1 MKFTSKQLQAAKH
14 LDGPLLVLAIPGSGK
29 TTMLLERIKFLSEHI
44 DSSKILNLT
53 FSRIQANDMKKRF
66 DSKDSNF
73 MTIHAFCYLIIRNYL
88 KKYNRQVNLIEDE
101 KIYNKFNLVGEIYK
115 NINKKKMSKED
126 LNLFFQKVSFM
137 KNSLLDISYLKKV
150 EISNAEKIYL
160 EYEKIKK
167 QKHLLDFDDMQVYA
181 LELLNDESLLR
192 SIKNK
197 YKYFQLDE
205 GQDTSLLQFKIL
217 EKIVY
222 PENNLLVV
230 ADDDQSI
237 YSFRASDPT
246 YLLNFTKIYKDAKIM
261 TLDTNYRSGKEII
274 KLAST
279 FIKQNKNRYKKDFK
293 VNRKNPSQ
301 IKIKSFKN
309 FSKEYAYI
317 LENIDKNENT
327 GILFRNNISAI
338 SLISYLLENNIDF
351 SINSKIMDFFESKI
365 FLDMI
370 NIINFSNDF
379 NDVEIFSE
387 IYYKISSYL
396 SKDDIEK
403 LIYKPVNENIFDFF
417 ENSDIEDFKKDALFN
432 IEKKLNH
439 LRKLDIDKKIS
450 FIYQSLSYKDYID
463 MLSRKYKEETVN
475 KDIYI
480 ESLKYFTKSCENL
493 DQVYEKIKII
503 EKKSKSLSEN
513 NLKLSTIHSSKGL
526 EYDTVFVIDLI
537 KNEFPIILDKEN
549 YFERLEEERR
559 IFYVGLTRARDS
571 LYILTL
577 KNRNNKKVY
586 PSKFYTTSLD
596 ILKNK
601 PWALAQ
607 GFYIEIL
614 SNIPFK

>member
-115 NINKKKMSKED
+115 SINNKKMSKED

-137 KNSLLDISYLKKV
+137 KNSLLDISYLEKV
-150 EISNAEKIYL
+150 EIPNIKEIYL

-237 YSFRASDPT
+237 YSFRAADPK
-246 YLLNFTKIYKDAKIM
+246 YLLNFKEIYKDAKIIS
-261 TLDTNYRSGKEII
+261 LDTNHRSGKKII
-274 KLAST
+274 SLASY
-279 FIKQNKNRYKKDFK
+279 FIAQNKNRYKKTYKLGRDFDD
-293 VNRKNPSQ
+293 Q
-301 IKIKSFKN
+301 IKLKEFKN
-309 FSKEYAYI
+309 FTKQYDYI
-317 LENIDKNENT
+317 TENLDNKKT

-338 SLISYLLENNIDF
+338 SLSSYLLDKNIDF
-351 SINSKIMDFFESKI
+351 SINSNILDFFESKI
-365 FLDMI
+365 FTDMV
-370 NIINFSNDF
+370 NIINFSEDF
-379 NDVEIFSE
+379 DNVEIFSD
-387 IYYKISSYL
+387 IYYKISTYL
-396 SKDDIEK
+396 SKDDIESLSHK
-403 LIYKPVNENIFDFF
+403 AINENVF
-417 ENSDIEDFKKDALFN
+417 EFYENRDIEDYKKDALFN
-432 IEKKLNH
+432 IEKKLKH
-439 LRKLDIDKKIS
+439 LRKLKLEKKIS
-450 FIYQSLSYKDYID
+450 FIYKSLSYNSYIN
-463 MLSRKYKEETVN
+463 MKSRKYMEETVN

-480 ESLKYFTKSCENL
+480 ESLRYFTKSCKSL
-493 DQVYEKIKII
+493 DEVYEKIKIL
-503 EKKSKSLSEN
+503 EKKSKSLVKT
-513 NLKLSTIHSSKGL
+513 NLSLSTIHSSKGL
-526 EYDTVFVIDLI
+526 EYDKVFIIDLI
-537 KNEFPIILDKEN
+537 KNEFPLIMDEEN

-601 PWALAQ
+601 P
-607 GFYIEIL
+607 
-614 SNIPFK
+614 

>member
-115 NINKKKMSKED
+115 SINNKKMSKED
-126 LNLFFQKVSFM
+126 LNLFFQKISFM
-137 KNSLLDISYLKKV
+137 KNSLLDISYLENV
-150 EISNAEKIYL
+150 EISNADRIYL

-237 YSFRASDPT
+237 YSFRAADPK
-246 YLLNFTKIYKDAKIM
+246 YLLNFKEIYKDAKIIS
-261 TLDTNYRSGKEII
+261 LDTNHRSGKKII
-274 KLAST
+274 SLASY
-279 FIKQNKNRYKKDFK
+279 FIAQNKNRYKKTYKLSRDFDD
-293 VNRKNPSQ
+293 Q
-301 IKIKSFKN
+301 IKLKEFKN
-309 FSKEYAYI
+309 FTKQYDYI
-317 LENIDKNENT
+317 TENLDNKKT

-338 SLISYLLENNIDF
+338 SLSSYLLDKNIDF
-351 SINSKIMDFFESKI
+351 SINSNILDFFESKI
-365 FLDMI
+365 FTDMV
-370 NIINFSNDF
+370 NIINFSEDF
-379 NDVEIFSE
+379 DNVEIFSD
-387 IYYKISSYL
+387 IYYKISTYL
-396 SKDDIEK
+396 SKDDIESLSHK
-403 LIYKPVNENIFDFF
+403 AINENVF
-417 ENSDIEDFKKDALFN
+417 EFYENIDIEDYKKDALFN
-432 IEKKLNH
+432 IEKKLKH
-439 LRKLDIDKKIS
+439 LRKLKLEKKIS
-450 FIYQSLSYKDYID
+450 FIYKSLSYNSYIN
-463 MLSRKYKEETVN
+463 MKSRKYMEETVN

-480 ESLKYFTKSCENL
+480 ESLRYFTKSCKSL
-493 DQVYEKIKII
+493 DEVYEKIKIL
-503 EKKSKSLSEN
+503 EKKSKSLIKT
-513 NLKLSTIHSSKGL
+513 NLSLTTIHSSKGL
-526 EYDTVFVIDLI
+526 EYDKVFIIDLI
-537 KNEFPIILDKEN
+537 KNEFPLIMDEEN

-601 PWALAQ
+601 P
-607 GFYIEIL
+607 
-614 SNIPFK
+614 

>member
-115 NINKKKMSKED
+115 SINNKKMSKED

-137 KNSLLDISYLKKV
+137 KNSLLDISYLEKV

-217 EKIVY
+217 EKIVM

-237 YSFRASDPT
+237 YSFRASNPT

-279 FIKQNKNRYKKDFK
+279 FIQQNKNRYKKDFK

-317 LENIDKNENT
+317 LENIDINENT

-365 FLDMI
+365 FLDMVS
-370 NIINFSNDF
+370 IINFSSDF

-403 LIYKPVNENIFDFF
+403 LMYKPVNENIFDFF

-463 MLSRKYKEETVN
+463 MLSRKYKEETAN

-480 ESLKYFTKSCENL
+480 ESLKYFTKSFKNL

-537 KNEFPIILDKEN
+537 KNEFPIILDEEN

-559 IFYVGLTRARDS
+559 IFYVAITRAKNS
-571 LYILTL
+571 LHLLSL
-577 KNRNNKKVY
+577 KNRNKKKVE
-586 PSKFYTTSLD
+586 PSIFYKNSQEIIKNSLGTK
-596 ILKNK
+596 L
-601 PWALAQ
+601 
-607 GFYIEIL
+607 
-614 SNIPFK
+614 

>member
-29 TTMLLERIKFLSEHI
+29 TTMLLERIKFLSKHI

-101 KIYNKFNLVGEIYK
+101 KIYNKYNLVGEIYK

-137 KNSLLDISYLKKV
+137 KNSLLDISYLENV
-150 EISNAEKIYL
+150 EISNADRIYL

-181 LELLNDESLLR
+181 LKLLEDKKLLK

-217 EKIVY
+217 EKIVM

-237 YSFRASDPT
+237 YSFRASNPN

-274 KLAST
+274 KLAKN
-279 FIKQNKNRYKKDFK
+279 FIGQNKNRYKKDFK

-379 NDVEIFSE
+379 NNVEIFSE

-403 LIYKPVNENIFDFF
+403 LIYKPINENIFDFF
-417 ENSDIEDFKKDALFN
+417 ENSDIENFKKDALFN
-432 IEKKLNH
+432 IEKKLKH

-450 FIYQSLSYKDYID
+450 FIHQSLSYKNYID

>member
-101 KIYNKFNLVGEIYK
+101 KIYNKYNLVGEIYK

-126 LNLFFQKVSFM
+126 LNLFFQKISFM
-137 KNSLLDISYLKKV
+137 KNSLLDISYLENV
-150 EISNAEKIYL
+150 EISNADRIYL

-230 ADDDQSI
+230 ADYDQSI
-237 YSFRASDPT
+237 YSFRAADPK
-246 YLLNFTKIYKDAKIM
+246 YLLNFKEIYKDAKIIS
-261 TLDTNYRSGKEII
+261 LDTNHRSGKKII
-274 KLAST
+274 SLASY
-279 FIKQNKNRYKKDFK
+279 FIAQNKNRYKKTYKLSRDFDD
-293 VNRKNPSQ
+293 Q
-301 IKIKSFKN
+301 IKLKEFKN
-309 FSKEYAYI
+309 FTKQYDYI
-317 LENIDKNENT
+317 TENLDNKKT

-338 SLISYLLENNIDF
+338 SLSSYLLDKNIDF
-351 SINSKIMDFFESKI
+351 SINSNILDFFESKI
-365 FLDMI
+365 FTDMV
-370 NIINFSNDF
+370 NIINFPEDF
-379 NDVEIFSE
+379 DNVEIFSD
-387 IYYKISSYL
+387 IYYKISTYL
-396 SKDDIEK
+396 SKDDIESLSHK
-403 LIYKPVNENIFDFF
+403 AINENVF
-417 ENSDIEDFKKDALFN
+417 EFYENIDIEDYKKDALFN
-432 IEKKLNH
+432 IEKKLKH
-439 LRKLDIDKKIS
+439 LRKLKLEKKIS
-450 FIYQSLSYKDYID
+450 FIYKSLSYNSYIN
-463 MLSRKYKEETVN
+463 MKSRKYMEETVN

-480 ESLKYFTKSCENL
+480 ESLRYFTKSCKSL
-493 DQVYEKIKII
+493 DEVYEKIKIL
-503 EKKSKSLSEN
+503 EKKSKSLIKT
-513 NLKLSTIHSSKGL
+513 NLSLTTIHSSKGL
-526 EYDTVFVIDLI
+526 EYDKVFIIDLI
-537 KNEFPIILDKEN
+537 KNEFPLIMDEEN

-601 PWALAQ
+601 P
-607 GFYIEIL
+607 
-614 SNIPFK
+614 

>member
-150 EISNAEKIYL
+150 EISNAERIYL
-160 EYEKIKK
+160 EYERIKK

-181 LELLNDESLLR
+181 LKLLEDEKLLK

-217 EKIVY
+217 EKIVM

-237 YSFRASDPT
+237 YSFRASNPT

-317 LENIDKNENT
+317 LENINKNENT

-370 NIINFSNDF
+370 NIINFSNNF
-379 NDVEIFSE
+379 NNVEIFSE

-403 LIYKPVNENIFDFF
+403 LIYKPINENIFDFF

-450 FIYQSLSYKDYID
+450 FIYQSLSYKNYID

-493 DQVYEKIKII
+493 DKVYEKIKII

-537 KNEFPIILDKEN
+537 KNEFPIILDEEN

-559 IFYVGLTRARDS
+559 IFYVAITRAKNS
-571 LYILTL
+571 LHLLSL
-577 KNRNNKKVY
+577 KNRNKKKVE
-586 PSKFYTTSLD
+586 PSIFYKNSQEIIKNSLGS
-596 ILKNK
+596 K
-601 PWALAQ
+601 
-607 GFYIEIL
+607 
-614 SNIPFK
+614 

>member
-14 LDGPLLVLAIPGSGK
+14 LNGPLLVLAIPGSGK

-150 EISNAEKIYL
+150 EISNADRIYL

-237 YSFRASDPT
+237 YSFRAADPK
-246 YLLNFTKIYKDAKIM
+246 YLLNFKEIYKDAKIIS
-261 TLDTNYRSGKEII
+261 LDTNHRSGKKII
-274 KLAST
+274 SLASY
-279 FIKQNKNRYKKDFK
+279 FIAQNKNRYKKTYKLSRDFDD
-293 VNRKNPSQ
+293 Q
-301 IKIKSFKN
+301 IKLKEFKN
-309 FSKEYAYI
+309 FTKQYDYI
-317 LENIDKNENT
+317 TENLDNKKT

-338 SLISYLLENNIDF
+338 SLSSYLLDKNIDF
-351 SINSKIMDFFESKI
+351 SINSNILDFFESKI
-365 FLDMI
+365 FTDMV
-370 NIINFSNDF
+370 NIINFSEDF
-379 NDVEIFSE
+379 NNREIFND
-387 IYYKISSYL
+387 IYYKISTYL
-396 SKDDIEK
+396 SKEDIDTLNHK
-403 LIYKPVNENIFDFF
+403 AINENIFDFY
-417 ENSDIEDFKKDALFN
+417 ENSDIDDYKKDALFN
-432 IEKKLNH
+432 IEKKLKH
-439 LRKLDIDKKIS
+439 IRKLDIEKKIS
-450 FIYQSLSYKDYID
+450 FIYKSLSYNSYIN
-463 MLSRKYKEETVN
+463 MKSRKYMEETVN

-480 ESLKYFTKSCENL
+480 ESLRYFTKSCKSL
-493 DQVYEKIKII
+493 DEVYEKIKIL
-503 EKKSKSLSEN
+503 EKKSKSLIKT
-513 NLKLSTIHSSKGL
+513 NLSLTTIHSSKGL
-526 EYDTVFVIDLI
+526 EYDKVFIIDLI
-537 KNEFPIILDKEN
+537 KNEFPLIMDEEN

-586 PSKFYTTSLD
+586 PSEFYTTSLD

>member
-101 KIYNKFNLVGEIYK
+101 KIYNKYNLVGEIYK

-126 LNLFFQKVSFM
+126 LNLFFQKISFM
-137 KNSLLDISYLKKV
+137 KNSLLDISYLENV
-150 EISNAEKIYL
+150 EISNADRIYL

-237 YSFRASDPT
+237 YSFRAADPK
-246 YLLNFTKIYKDAKIM
+246 YLLNFKEIYKDAKIIS
-261 TLDTNYRSGKEII
+261 LDTNHRSGKKII
-274 KLAST
+274 SLASY
-279 FIKQNKNRYKKDFK
+279 FIAQNKNRYKKTYKLSRDFDD
-293 VNRKNPSQ
+293 Q
-301 IKIKSFKN
+301 IKLKEFKN
-309 FSKEYAYI
+309 FTKQYDYI
-317 LENIDKNENT
+317 TENLDNKKT

-338 SLISYLLENNIDF
+338 SLSSYLLDKNIDF
-351 SINSKIMDFFESKI
+351 SINSNILDFFESKI
-365 FLDMI
+365 FTDMV
-370 NIINFSNDF
+370 NIINFSEDF
-379 NDVEIFSE
+379 DNVEIFSD
-387 IYYKISSYL
+387 IYYKISTYL
-396 SKDDIEK
+396 SKDDIESLSHK
-403 LIYKPVNENIFDFF
+403 AINENVF
-417 ENSDIEDFKKDALFN
+417 EFYENIDIEDYKKDALFN
-432 IEKKLNH
+432 IEKKLKH
-439 LRKLDIDKKIS
+439 LRKLKLEKKIS
-450 FIYQSLSYKDYID
+450 FIYKSLSYNSYIN
-463 MLSRKYKEETVN
+463 MKSRKYMEETVN

-480 ESLKYFTKSCENL
+480 ESLRYFTKSCKSL
-493 DQVYEKIKII
+493 DEVYEKIKIL
-503 EKKSKSLSEN
+503 EKKSKSLIKT
-513 NLKLSTIHSSKGL
+513 NLSLTTIHSSKGL
-526 EYDTVFVIDLI
+526 EYDKVFIIDLI
-537 KNEFPIILDKEN
+537 KNEFPLIMDEEN

-601 PWALAQ
+601 P
-607 GFYIEIL
+607 
-614 SNIPFK
+614 

>member
-53 FSRIQANDMKKRF
+53 FSRIQADDMKKRF

-88 KKYNRQVNLIEDE
+88 KKYNKQVNLIEDE

-115 NINKKKMSKED
+115 NINKKKISKED

-137 KNSLLDISYLKKV
+137 KNSLLDISYLENV
-150 EISNAEKIYL
+150 EISNADRIYL

-237 YSFRASDPT
+237 YSFRAADPK
-246 YLLNFTKIYKDAKIM
+246 YLLNFKEIYKDAKIIS
-261 TLDTNYRSGKEII
+261 LDTNHRSGKKII
-274 KLAST
+274 SLASY
-279 FIKQNKNRYKKDFK
+279 FIAQNKNRYKKTYKLGRDFDD
-293 VNRKNPSQ
+293 Q
-301 IKIKSFKN
+301 IKLKEFKN
-309 FSKEYAYI
+309 FTKQYDYI
-317 LENIDKNENT
+317 TENLDNKKT

-338 SLISYLLENNIDF
+338 SLSSYLLDKNIDF
-351 SINSKIMDFFESKI
+351 SINSNILDFFESKI
-365 FLDMI
+365 FTDMV
-370 NIINFSNDF
+370 NIINFSEDF
-379 NDVEIFSE
+379 DNVEIFSD
-387 IYYKISSYL
+387 IYYKISTYL
-396 SKDDIEK
+396 SKDDIESLSHK
-403 LIYKPVNENIFDFF
+403 AINENVF
-417 ENSDIEDFKKDALFN
+417 EFYENRDIEDYKKDALFN
-432 IEKKLNH
+432 IEKKLKH
-439 LRKLDIDKKIS
+439 LTKLKLEKKIS
-450 FIYQSLSYKDYID
+450 FIYKSLSYNSYIN
-463 MLSRKYKEETVN
+463 MKSRKYMEETVN

-480 ESLKYFTKSCENL
+480 ESLRYFTKSCKSL
-493 DQVYEKIKII
+493 DEVYEKIKIL
-503 EKKSKSLSEN
+503 EKKSKSLVKT
-513 NLKLSTIHSSKGL
+513 NLSLSTIHSSKGL
-526 EYDTVFVIDLI
+526 EYDKVFIIDLI
-537 KNEFPIILDKEN
+537 KNEFPLIMDEEN

-614 SNIPFK
+614 SKIPFR

>member
-29 TTMLLERIKFLSEHI
+29 TTMLLKRIKFLSEHI

-137 KNSLLDISYLKKV
+137 KNSLLDISYLEKV
-150 EISNAEKIYL
+150 EISNIKEIYL

-167 QKHLLDFDDMQVYA
+167 QKHLIDFDDMQIYA
-181 LELLNDESLLR
+181 LKLLEDEKLLK

-217 EKIVY
+217 EKIVM

-237 YSFRASDPT
+237 YSFRASNPT
-246 YLLNFTKIYKDAKIM
+246 YLLNFTKIYKEAKIM

-309 FSKEYAYI
+309 FSKEYSYI

-379 NDVEIFSE
+379 NNVEIFSE

-403 LIYKPVNENIFDFF
+403 LIYRPVNENIFDFF
-417 ENSDIEDFKKDALFN
+417 ENSDIEDFKKDSLFN

-450 FIYQSLSYKDYID
+450 FIYQSLSYKDYINI
-463 MLSRKYKEETVN
+463 LSRKYMEETVN

-537 KNEFPIILDKEN
+537 KNEFPIILDEEN

-559 IFYVGLTRARDS
+559 IFYVAITRAKNNLHLLS
-571 LYILTL
+571 L
-577 KNRNNKKVY
+577 KNRNNKKVESSIFY
-586 PSKFYTTSLD
+586 KNSQEIIKNSLGSK
-596 ILKNK
+596 
-601 PWALAQ
+601 
-607 GFYIEIL
+607 
-614 SNIPFK
+614 

>member
-137 KNSLLDISYLKKV
+137 KNSLLDISYLEKV

-167 QKHLLDFDDMQVYA
+167 QKHLLDFDDMQIFA
-181 LELLNDESLLR
+181 LKLLEDEKLLK

-217 EKIVY
+217 EKIVM

-237 YSFRASDPT
+237 YSFRASNPT

-274 KLAST
+274 NLAST
-279 FIKQNKNRYKKDFK
+279 FIKQNKNRYKKDFN
-293 VNRKNPSQ
+293 VNRKTPSQ

-317 LENIDKNENT
+317 IENIDKNKNT

-338 SLISYLLENNIDF
+338 SLISYLLEKNIDF

-379 NDVEIFSE
+379 NNVEVFSE

-403 LIYKPVNENIFDFF
+403 LIYKPVNEDVFDFY

-439 LRKLDIDKKIS
+439 LRKLSIDKKIS
-450 FIYQSLSYKDYID
+450 FIYQSLSYKNYID
-463 MLSRKYKEETVN
+463 MLSRKYKEETAN
-475 KDIYI
+475 KDLYI

-537 KNEFPIILDKEN
+537 KNEFPIILDEEN

-559 IFYVGLTRARDS
+559 IFYVAITRAKNGLHLLS
-571 LYILTL
+571 LKT
-577 KNRNNKKVY
+577 RNNKKVEASIFY
-586 PSKFYTTSLD
+586 ENSKEIIKNSLGS
-596 ILKNK
+596 K
-601 PWALAQ
+601 
-607 GFYIEIL
+607 
-614 SNIPFK
+614 

>member
-101 KIYNKFNLVGEIYK
+101 KIYNKYNLVGEIYK

-137 KNSLLDISYLKKV
+137 KNSLLDISYLEKV
-150 EISNAEKIYL
+150 EISNIKEIFL
-160 EYEKIKK
+160 EYEKTKK
-167 QKHLLDFDDMQVYA
+167 QKHLLDFDDMQVYTLKS
-181 LELLNDESLLR
+181 LEDKKLLK

-217 EKIVY
+217 EKIVM

-237 YSFRASDPT
+237 YSFRASNPT

-261 TLDTNYRSGKEII
+261 TLDTNYRSGEEII
-274 KLAST
+274 KLAKN
-279 FIKQNKNRYKKDFK
+279 FIDQNKNRYKKDFK

-317 LENIDKNENT
+317 LENINKNENT

-379 NDVEIFSE
+379 NNVEIFSE

-403 LIYKPVNENIFDFF
+403 LIYKPINENIFDFF
-417 ENSDIEDFKKDALFN
+417 ENSDIENFKKDALFN
-432 IEKKLNH
+432 IEKKLKH

-450 FIYQSLSYKDYID
+450 FIHQSLSYKNYIY

-537 KNEFPIILDKEN
+537 ENEFPIILDEEN
-549 YFERLEEERR
+549 HFERLEEERR
-559 IFYVGLTRARDS
+559 IFYVAITRAKNS
-571 LYILTL
+571 LHLLSL
-577 KNRNNKKVY
+577 KNRNKKKVE
-586 PSKFYTTSLD
+586 PSIFY
-596 ILKNK
+596 KNS
-601 PWALAQ
+601 Q
-607 GFYIEIL
+607 EI
-614 SNIPFK
+614 IKK

>member
-29 TTMLLERIKFLSEHI
+29 TTMLLERIKFLSKHI

-101 KIYNKFNLVGEIYK
+101 KIYNKYNLVGEIYK
-115 NINKKKMSKED
+115 NINNKKMSKED

-150 EISNAEKIYL
+150 EISNADRIYL

-237 YSFRASDPT
+237 YSFRAADPK
-246 YLLNFTKIYKDAKIM
+246 YLLNFKEIYKDAKIIS
-261 TLDTNYRSGKEII
+261 LDTNHRSGKKII
-274 KLAST
+274 SLASY
-279 FIKQNKNRYKKDFK
+279 FIAQNKNRYKKTYKLSRDFDD
-293 VNRKNPSQ
+293 Q
-301 IKIKSFKN
+301 IKLKEFKN
-309 FSKEYAYI
+309 FTKQYDYI
-317 LENIDKNENT
+317 TENLDNKKT

-338 SLISYLLENNIDF
+338 SLSSYLLDKNIDF
-351 SINSKIMDFFESKI
+351 SINSNILDFFESKI
-365 FLDMI
+365 FTDMVS
-370 NIINFSNDF
+370 IIKFSEDF
-379 NDVEIFSE
+379 NNREIFTD
-387 IYYKISSYL
+387 IYYKISTYL
-396 SKDDIEK
+396 SKEDIDTLNHK
-403 LIYKPVNENIFDFF
+403 AINENIFDFY
-417 ENSDIEDFKKDALFN
+417 ENSDIDDYKKDALFN
-432 IEKKLNH
+432 IEKKLKH
-439 LRKLDIDKKIS
+439 IRKLDIEKKIS
-450 FIYQSLSYKDYID
+450 FIYKSLSYNSYIN
-463 MLSRKYKEETVN
+463 MKSRKYMEETVN

-480 ESLKYFTKSCENL
+480 ESLRYFTKSCKSL
-493 DQVYEKIKII
+493 DEVYEKIKIL
-503 EKKSKSLSEN
+503 EKKSKSLIKT
-513 NLKLSTIHSSKGL
+513 NLSLTTIHSSKGL
-526 EYDTVFVIDLI
+526 EYDKVFIIDLI
-537 KNEFPIILDKEN
+537 KNEFPLIMDEEN

-601 PWALAQ
+601 P
-607 GFYIEIL
+607 
-614 SNIPFK
+614 

>member
-101 KIYNKFNLVGEIYK
+101 KIYNKYNLVGEIYK

-150 EISNAEKIYL
+150 EISNIEKIYL

-167 QKHLLDFDDMQVYA
+167 QKHLLDFDDMQIFA
-181 LELLNDESLLR
+181 LKLLEDEKLLK

-217 EKIVY
+217 EKIVM

-237 YSFRASDPT
+237 YSFRASNPT

-274 KLAST
+274 NLAST
-279 FIKQNKNRYKKDFK
+279 FIKQNKNRYKKDFN
-293 VNRKNPSQ
+293 VNRKTPSQ

-317 LENIDKNENT
+317 IENIDKNKNT

-338 SLISYLLENNIDF
+338 SLISYLLEKNIDF

-379 NDVEIFSE
+379 NNVEVFSE

-403 LIYKPVNENIFDFF
+403 LIYKPVNEDVFDFY

-439 LRKLDIDKKIS
+439 LRKLSIDKKIS
-450 FIYQSLSYKDYID
+450 FIYQSLSYKNYID
-463 MLSRKYKEETVN
+463 MLSRKYKEETAN
-475 KDIYI
+475 KDLYI

-537 KNEFPIILDKEN
+537 KNEFPIILDEEN

-559 IFYVGLTRARDS
+559 IFYVAITRAKNNLYLLS
-571 LYILTL
+571 LKT
-577 KNRNNKKVY
+577 RNNKKVEASIFY
-586 PSKFYTTSLD
+586 ENSKEIIKNSLGS
-596 ILKNK
+596 K
-601 PWALAQ
+601 
-607 GFYIEIL
+607 
-614 SNIPFK
+614 

>member
-237 YSFRASDPT
+237 YSFRAADPK
-246 YLLNFTKIYKDAKIM
+246 YLLNFKEIYKDAKIIS
-261 TLDTNYRSGKEII
+261 LDTNHRSGKKII
-274 KLAST
+274 SLASY
-279 FIKQNKNRYKKDFK
+279 FIAQNKNRYKKTYKIGRDFDD
-293 VNRKNPSQ
+293 Q
-301 IKIKSFKN
+301 IKLKEFKN
-309 FSKEYAYI
+309 FTKQYDYI
-317 LENIDKNENT
+317 TENLDNKKT

-338 SLISYLLENNIDF
+338 SLSSYLLDKNIDF
-351 SINSKIMDFFESKI
+351 SINSNILDFFESKI
-365 FLDMI
+365 FTDMV
-370 NIINFSNDF
+370 NIINFSEDF
-379 NDVEIFSE
+379 NNREIFND
-387 IYYKISSYL
+387 IYYKISTYL
-396 SKDDIEK
+396 SKEDIDTLNHK
-403 LIYKPVNENIFDFF
+403 AINENIFDFY
-417 ENSDIEDFKKDALFN
+417 ENSDIDDYKKDALFN
-432 IEKKLNH
+432 IEKKLKH
-439 LRKLDIDKKIS
+439 IRKLDIEKKIS
-450 FIYQSLSYKDYID
+450 FIYKSLSYNSYIN
-463 MLSRKYKEETVN
+463 MKSRKYMEETVN

-480 ESLKYFTKSCENL
+480 ESLRYFTKSCKSL
-493 DQVYEKIKII
+493 DEVYEKIKIL
-503 EKKSKSLSEN
+503 EKKSKSLIKT
-513 NLKLSTIHSSKGL
+513 NLSLTTIHSSKGL
-526 EYDTVFVIDLI
+526 EYDKVFIIDLI
-537 KNEFPIILDKEN
+537 KNEFPLIVDEEN

-607 GFYIEIL
+607 GFYYRNFI
-614 SNIPFK
+614 

>member
-150 EISNAEKIYL
+150 EISNAERIYL
-160 EYEKIKK
+160 EYERIKK

-181 LELLNDESLLR
+181 LKLLEDEKLLK

-217 EKIVY
+217 EKIVM

-237 YSFRASDPT
+237 YSFRASNPA

-261 TLDTNYRSGKEII
+261 TLDTNYRSGEEII
-274 KLAST
+274 KLAKN
-279 FIKQNKNRYKKDFK
+279 FIDQNKNRYKKDFK

-317 LENIDKNENT
+317 LENINKNENT

-379 NDVEIFSE
+379 NNVEIFSE

-403 LIYKPVNENIFDFF
+403 LIYKPINENIFDFF
-417 ENSDIEDFKKDALFN
+417 ENSDIENFKKDALFN
-432 IEKKLNH
+432 IEKKLKH

-450 FIYQSLSYKDYID
+450 FIHQSLSYKDYID
-463 MLSRKYKEETVN
+463 ILSRKYKEETVN

-493 DQVYEKIKII
+493 DKVYEKIKII

-537 KNEFPIILDKEN
+537 KNEFPIILDEEN

-559 IFYVGLTRARDS
+559 IFYVAITRAKNS
-571 LYILTL
+571 LHLLSL
-577 KNRNNKKVY
+577 KNRNKKKVE
-586 PSKFYTTSLD
+586 PSIFYKNSQEIIKNSLGS
-596 ILKNK
+596 K
-601 PWALAQ
+601 
-607 GFYIEIL
+607 
-614 SNIPFK
+614 

>member
-101 KIYNKFNLVGEIYK
+101 KIYNKYNLVGEIYK

-126 LNLFFQKVSFM
+126 LNLFFQKISFM
-137 KNSLLDISYLKKV
+137 KNSLLDISYLENV
-150 EISNAEKIYL
+150 EISNADRIYL

-237 YSFRASDPT
+237 YSFRAADPK
-246 YLLNFTKIYKDAKIM
+246 YLLNFKEIYKDAKIIS
-261 TLDTNYRSGKEII
+261 LDTNHRSGKKII
-274 KLAST
+274 SLASY
-279 FIKQNKNRYKKDFK
+279 FISQNKNRYKKTYKLSRDFDD
-293 VNRKNPSQ
+293 Q
-301 IKIKSFKN
+301 IKLKEFKN
-309 FSKEYAYI
+309 FTKQYDYI
-317 LENIDKNENT
+317 TENLDNKKT

-338 SLISYLLENNIDF
+338 SLSSYLLDKNIDF
-351 SINSKIMDFFESKI
+351 SINSNILDFFESKI
-365 FLDMI
+365 FTDMV
-370 NIINFSNDF
+370 NIINFSEDF
-379 NDVEIFSE
+379 DNVEIFSD
-387 IYYKISSYL
+387 IYYKISTYL
-396 SKDDIEK
+396 SKDDIESLSHK
-403 LIYKPVNENIFDFF
+403 AINENVF
-417 ENSDIEDFKKDALFN
+417 EFYENRDIEDYKKDALFN
-432 IEKKLNH
+432 IEKKLKH
-439 LRKLDIDKKIS
+439 LRKLKLEKKIS
-450 FIYQSLSYKDYID
+450 FIYKSLSYNSYIN
-463 MLSRKYKEETVN
+463 MKSRKYMEETVN

-480 ESLKYFTKSCENL
+480 ESLRYFTKSCKSL
-493 DQVYEKIKII
+493 DEVYEKIKIL
-503 EKKSKSLSEN
+503 EKKSKSLIKT
-513 NLKLSTIHSSKGL
+513 NLSLTTIHSSKGL
-526 EYDTVFVIDLI
+526 EYDKVFIIDLI
-537 KNEFPIILDKEN
+537 KNEFPLIMDEEN

-559 IFYVGLTRARDS
+559 IFYVGLTRAKDS

-586 PSKFYTTSLD
+586 PSKFYTISLD

-601 PWALAQ
+601 P
-607 GFYIEIL
+607 
-614 SNIPFK
+614 

>member
-29 TTMLLERIKFLSEHI
+29 TTMLLERIKFLSKHI

-101 KIYNKFNLVGEIYK
+101 KIYNKYNLVGEIYK

-137 KNSLLDISYLKKV
+137 KNSLLDISYLEKV
-150 EISNAEKIYL
+150 EISNIKEIYL

-181 LELLNDESLLR
+181 LKLLEDEKLLK

-217 EKIVY
+217 EKIVM

-237 YSFRASDPT
+237 YSFRASNPT

-279 FIKQNKNRYKKDFK
+279 FIKQNKNRYKKNFK

-301 IKIKSFKN
+301 IKINSFKN

-365 FLDMI
+365 FLDMVS
-370 NIINFSNDF
+370 IINFSNDF

-403 LIYKPVNENIFDFF
+403 LIYKPVNENIFEFF

-450 FIYQSLSYKDYID
+450 FIYQSLSYKAYINI
-463 MLSRKYKEETVN
+463 LSRKYKEETVN
-475 KDIYI
+475 KDIYV

-537 KNEFPIILDKEN
+537 KNEFPIILDEEN
-549 YFERLEEERR
+549 HFEKLEEERR
-559 IFYVGLTRARDS
+559 IFYVAITRAKNN
-571 LYILTL
+571 LYLLSL
-577 KNRNNKKVY
+577 KNRNNKKVE
-586 PSKFYTTSLD
+586 PSIFYKSSQEIIKNSLGSK
-596 ILKNK
+596 L
-601 PWALAQ
+601 
-607 GFYIEIL
+607 
-614 SNIPFK
+614 

>member
-101 KIYNKFNLVGEIYK
+101 KIYNKYNLVGEIYK
-115 NINKKKMSKED
+115 SINNKKMSKED

-137 KNSLLDISYLKKV
+137 KNSLLDISYLENV
-150 EISNAEKIYL
+150 EISNADRIYL

-181 LELLNDESLLR
+181 LKLLEDEKLLK

-217 EKIVY
+217 EKIVM

-237 YSFRASDPT
+237 YSFRAADPK
-246 YLLNFTKIYKDAKIM
+246 YLLNFKEIYKDAKIIS
-261 TLDTNYRSGKEII
+261 LDTNHRSGKKII
-274 KLAST
+274 SLASY
-279 FIKQNKNRYKKDFK
+279 FIAQNKNRYKKTYKLSRDFDD
-293 VNRKNPSQ
+293 Q
-301 IKIKSFKN
+301 IKLKEFKN
-309 FSKEYAYI
+309 FTKQYDYI
-317 LENIDKNENT
+317 TENLDNKKT

-338 SLISYLLENNIDF
+338 SLSSYLLDKNIDF
-351 SINSKIMDFFESKI
+351 SINSNILDFFESKI
-365 FLDMI
+365 FTDMV
-370 NIINFSNDF
+370 NIINFSEDF
-379 NDVEIFSE
+379 DNVEIFSD
-387 IYYKISSYL
+387 IYYKISTYL
-396 SKDDIEK
+396 SKDDIESLSHK
-403 LIYKPVNENIFDFF
+403 AINENVF
-417 ENSDIEDFKKDALFN
+417 EFYENIDIEDYKKDALFN
-432 IEKKLNH
+432 IEKKLKH
-439 LRKLDIDKKIS
+439 LRKLKLEKKIS
-450 FIYQSLSYKDYID
+450 FIYKSLSYNSYIN
-463 MLSRKYKEETVN
+463 MKSRKYMEETVN

-480 ESLKYFTKSCENL
+480 ESLRYFTKSCKSL
-493 DQVYEKIKII
+493 DEVYEKIKIL
-503 EKKSKSLSEN
+503 EKKSKSLIKT
-513 NLKLSTIHSSKGL
+513 NLSLTTIHSSKGL
-526 EYDTVFVIDLI
+526 EYDKVFIIDLI
-537 KNEFPIILDKEN
+537 KNEFPLIMDEEN

-601 PWALAQ
+601 P
-607 GFYIEIL
+607 
-614 SNIPFK
+614 

>member
-101 KIYNKFNLVGEIYK
+101 KIYNKYNLVGEIYK
-115 NINKKKMSKED
+115 NINNKKMSKED

-150 EISNAEKIYL
+150 EISNIKEIYL

-217 EKIVY
+217 EKIVM

-237 YSFRASDPT
+237 YSFRASNPT

-403 LIYKPVNENIFDFF
+403 LMYKPVNENIFEFF

-439 LRKLDIDKKIS
+439 LRKLDINKKIS

-537 KNEFPIILDKEN
+537 KNEFPIILDEEN

-559 IFYVGLTRARDS
+559 IFYVAITRAKNNLHLLS
-571 LYILTL
+571 L
-577 KNRNNKKVY
+577 KNRNNKKVE
-586 PSKFYTTSLD
+586 SSIFYKSSQEIIKNSL
-596 ILKNK
+596 
-601 PWALAQ
+601 
-607 GFYIEIL
+607 GSE
-614 SNIPFK
+614 

>member
-29 TTMLLERIKFLSEHI
+29 TTMLLERIKFLSKHI

-101 KIYNKFNLVGEIYK
+101 KIYNKYNLVGEIYK

-137 KNSLLDISYLKKV
+137 KNSLLDISYLENV
-150 EISNAEKIYL
+150 EISNADRIYL

-237 YSFRASDPT
+237 YSFRAADPK
-246 YLLNFTKIYKDAKIM
+246 YLLNFKEIYKDAKIIS
-261 TLDTNYRSGKEII
+261 LDTNHRSGKKII
-274 KLAST
+274 SLASY
-279 FIKQNKNRYKKDFK
+279 FISQNKNRYKKTYKLSRDFDD
-293 VNRKNPSQ
+293 Q
-301 IKIKSFKN
+301 IKLKEFKN
-309 FSKEYAYI
+309 FTKQYDYI
-317 LENIDKNENT
+317 TENLDNKKT

-338 SLISYLLENNIDF
+338 SLSSYLLDKNIDF
-351 SINSKIMDFFESKI
+351 SINSNILDFFESKI
-365 FLDMI
+365 FTDMV
-370 NIINFSNDF
+370 NIINFSEDF
-379 NDVEIFSE
+379 DNVEIFSD
-387 IYYKISSYL
+387 IYYKISTYL
-396 SKDDIEK
+396 SKDDIESLSHK
-403 LIYKPVNENIFDFF
+403 AINENVF
-417 ENSDIEDFKKDALFN
+417 EFYENRDIEDYKKDALFN
-432 IEKKLNH
+432 IEKKLKH
-439 LRKLDIDKKIS
+439 LRKLKLEKKIS
-450 FIYQSLSYKDYID
+450 FIYKSLSYNSYIN
-463 MLSRKYKEETVN
+463 MKSRKYMEETVN

-480 ESLKYFTKSCENL
+480 ESLRYFTKSCKSL
-493 DQVYEKIKII
+493 DEVYEKIKIL
-503 EKKSKSLSEN
+503 EKKSKSLIKT
-513 NLKLSTIHSSKGL
+513 NLSLTTIHSSKGL
-526 EYDTVFVIDLI
+526 EYDKVFIIDLI
-537 KNEFPIILDKEN
+537 KNEFPLIMDEEN

-559 IFYVGLTRARDS
+559 IFYVGLTRAKDS

-586 PSKFYTTSLD
+586 PSKFYTISLD

-614 SNIPFK
+614 SKIPFR

>member
-53 FSRIQANDMKKRF
+53 FSRIQANDMKERF

-115 NINKKKMSKED
+115 SINNKKMSKED

-137 KNSLLDISYLKKV
+137 KNSLLDISYLEKV
-150 EISNAEKIYL
+150 EISNIKEIYL
-160 EYEKIKK
+160 EYEKTKK

-181 LELLNDESLLR
+181 LKLLEDKKLLK

-217 EKIVY
+217 EKIVM

-237 YSFRASDPT
+237 YSFRASNPN

-261 TLDTNYRSGKEII
+261 TLDTNYRSGEEII
-274 KLAST
+274 KLAKN
-279 FIKQNKNRYKKDFK
+279 FIGQNKNRYKKDFK

-379 NDVEIFSE
+379 NNVEIFSE

-403 LIYKPVNENIFDFF
+403 LIYKPINENIFDFF
-417 ENSDIEDFKKDALFN
+417 ENSDIENFKKDALFN
-432 IEKKLNH
+432 IEKKLKH

-450 FIYQSLSYKDYID
+450 FIHQSLSYKNYID

-537 KNEFPIILDKEN
+537 KNEFPIILDEEN

-559 IFYVGLTRARDS
+559 IFYVAITRAKNS
-571 LYILTL
+571 LHILTL
-577 KNRNNKKVY
+577 KNRNKKKVE
-586 PSKFYTTSLD
+586 PSIFYKNSQEIIKNSLGSK
-596 ILKNK
+596 L
-601 PWALAQ
+601 
-607 GFYIEIL
+607 
-614 SNIPFK
+614 

>member
-137 KNSLLDISYLKKV
+137 KNSLLDISYLEKV
-150 EISNAEKIYL
+150 EISNIKEIFL
-160 EYEKIKK
+160 EYEKTKK
-167 QKHLLDFDDMQVYA
+167 QKHLLDFDDMQVYTLKL
-181 LELLNDESLLR
+181 LEDKKLLK

-217 EKIVY
+217 EKIVM

-237 YSFRASDPT
+237 YSFRASNPT

-274 KLAST
+274 KLAKN
-279 FIKQNKNRYKKDFK
+279 FIGQNKNRYKKDFK

-379 NDVEIFSE
+379 NNVEIFSE

-403 LIYKPVNENIFDFF
+403 LIYKPINGDIFDFF

-432 IEKKLNH
+432 IEKKLKH

-450 FIYQSLSYKDYID
+450 FIYQSLSYKNYID

-537 KNEFPIILDKEN
+537 KNEFPIILDEEN
-549 YFERLEEERR
+549 HFERLEEERR
-559 IFYVGLTRARDS
+559 IFYVAITRAKNS
-571 LYILTL
+571 LHLLSL
-577 KNRNNKKVY
+577 KNRNKKKVE
-586 PSKFYTTSLD
+586 PSIFYKNSQEIIKNSLGSK
-596 ILKNK
+596 L
-601 PWALAQ
+601 
-607 GFYIEIL
+607 
-614 SNIPFK
+614 

>member
-115 NINKKKMSKED
+115 SINNKKMSKED

-160 EYEKIKK
+160 EYEKTKK

-237 YSFRASDPT
+237 YSFRAADPK
-246 YLLNFTKIYKDAKIM
+246 YLLNFKEIYKDAKIIS
-261 TLDTNYRSGKEII
+261 LDTNHRSGKKII
-274 KLAST
+274 SLASY
-279 FIKQNKNRYKKDFK
+279 FIAQNKNRYKKTYKLGRDFDD
-293 VNRKNPSQ
+293 Q
-301 IKIKSFKN
+301 IKLKEFKN
-309 FSKEYAYI
+309 FTKQYDYI
-317 LENIDKNENT
+317 TENLDNKKT

-338 SLISYLLENNIDF
+338 SLSSYLLDKNIDF
-351 SINSKIMDFFESKI
+351 SINSNILDFFESKI
-365 FLDMI
+365 FTDMV
-370 NIINFSNDF
+370 NIINFSEDF
-379 NDVEIFSE
+379 DNVEIFSD
-387 IYYKISSYL
+387 IYYKISTYL
-396 SKDDIEK
+396 SKDDIESLSHK
-403 LIYKPVNENIFDFF
+403 AINENVF
-417 ENSDIEDFKKDALFN
+417 EFYENRDIEDYKKDALFN
-432 IEKKLNH
+432 IEKKLKH
-439 LRKLDIDKKIS
+439 LRKLKLEKKIS
-450 FIYQSLSYKDYID
+450 FIYKSLSYNSYIN
-463 MLSRKYKEETVN
+463 MKSRKYMEETVN

-480 ESLKYFTKSCENL
+480 ESLRYFTKSCKSL
-493 DQVYEKIKII
+493 DEVYEKIKIL
-503 EKKSKSLSEN
+503 EKKSKSLIKT
-513 NLKLSTIHSSKGL
+513 NLSLTTIHSSKGL
-526 EYDTVFVIDLI
+526 EYDKVFIIDLI
-537 KNEFPIILDKEN
+537 KNEFPLIMDEEN

-614 SNIPFK
+614 SKIPFR

>member
-66 DSKDSNF
+66 DSKNSNF

-101 KIYNKFNLVGEIYK
+101 KIYNKFNLIGEIYK
-115 NINKKKMSKED
+115 NINKKKMSQED

-137 KNSLLDISYLKKV
+137 KNSLLDISYLEKV
-150 EISNAEKIYL
+150 EISNIKKIYL

-181 LELLNDESLLR
+181 LKLLEDEKLLK

-217 EKIVY
+217 EKIVM

-237 YSFRASDPT
+237 YSFRASNPT

-370 NIINFSNDF
+370 SIINFSNDF
-379 NDVEIFSE
+379 NDVEIFPE

-403 LIYKPVNENIFDFF
+403 LIYKPVNENIFEFF

-432 IEKKLNH
+432 IEKKLKH

-537 KNEFPIILDKEN
+537 KNEFPIILDEEN

-601 PWALAQ
+601 P
-607 GFYIEIL
+607 
-614 SNIPFK
+614 

>member
-101 KIYNKFNLVGEIYK
+101 KIYNKYNIVGEIYK

-126 LNLFFQKVSFM
+126 LNLFFQKISFM
-137 KNSLLDISYLKKV
+137 KNSLLDISYLENV
-150 EISNAEKIYL
+150 EISNADRIYL

-237 YSFRASDPT
+237 YSFRAADPK
-246 YLLNFTKIYKDAKIM
+246 YLLNFKEIYKDAKIIS
-261 TLDTNYRSGKEII
+261 LDTNHRSGKKII
-274 KLAST
+274 SLASY
-279 FIKQNKNRYKKDFK
+279 FIAQNKNRYKKTYKLSRDFDD
-293 VNRKNPSQ
+293 Q
-301 IKIKSFKN
+301 IKLKEFKN
-309 FSKEYAYI
+309 FTKQYDYI
-317 LENIDKNENT
+317 TENLDNKKT

-338 SLISYLLENNIDF
+338 SLSSYLLDKNIDF
-351 SINSKIMDFFESKI
+351 SINSNILDFFESKI
-365 FLDMI
+365 FTDMV
-370 NIINFSNDF
+370 NIINFSEDF
-379 NDVEIFSE
+379 DNVEIFSD
-387 IYYKISSYL
+387 IYYKISTYL
-396 SKDDIEK
+396 SKDDIESLSHK
-403 LIYKPVNENIFDFF
+403 AINENVF
-417 ENSDIEDFKKDALFN
+417 EFYENRDIEDYKKDALFN
-432 IEKKLNH
+432 IEKKLKH
-439 LRKLDIDKKIS
+439 LRKLKLEKKIS
-450 FIYQSLSYKDYID
+450 FIYKSLSYNSYIN
-463 MLSRKYKEETVN
+463 MKSRKYMEETVN

-480 ESLKYFTKSCENL
+480 ESLRYFTKSCKSL
-493 DQVYEKIKII
+493 DEVYEKIKIL
-503 EKKSKSLSEN
+503 EKKSKSLIKT
-513 NLKLSTIHSSKGL
+513 NLSLTTIHSSKGL
-526 EYDTVFVIDLI
+526 EYDKVFIIDLI
-537 KNEFPIILDKEN
+537 KNEFPLIMDEEN

-601 PWALAQ
+601 P
-607 GFYIEIL
+607 
-614 SNIPFK
+614 

>member
-101 KIYNKFNLVGEIYK
+101 KIYNKYNLLGEIYK

-137 KNSLLDISYLKKV
+137 KNSLLDISYLEKV
-150 EISNAEKIYL
+150 EISNIKEIYL
-160 EYEKIKK
+160 QYEKTKK

-181 LELLNDESLLR
+181 LKLLEDKKLLK

-217 EKIVY
+217 EKIVM

-237 YSFRASDPT
+237 YSFRASNPT

-261 TLDTNYRSGKEII
+261 TLDTNYRSGEEII
-274 KLAST
+274 KLAKN
-279 FIKQNKNRYKKDFK
+279 FIGQNKNRYKKDFK

-317 LENIDKNENT
+317 LENINKNENT

-370 NIINFSNDF
+370 NIINFSNNF
-379 NDVEIFSE
+379 NNVEIFSE

-403 LIYKPVNENIFDFF
+403 LIYKPINENIFDFF

-450 FIYQSLSYKDYID
+450 FIYQSLSYKNYID

-493 DQVYEKIKII
+493 DKVYEKIKII

-537 KNEFPIILDKEN
+537 KNEFPIILDEEN

-559 IFYVGLTRARDS
+559 IFYVAITRAKNS
-571 LYILTL
+571 LHLLSL
-577 KNRNNKKVY
+577 KNRNKKKVE
-586 PSKFYTTSLD
+586 PSIFYKNSQEIIKNSLGS
-596 ILKNK
+596 K
-601 PWALAQ
+601 
-607 GFYIEIL
+607 
-614 SNIPFK
+614 

>member
-601 PWALAQ
+601 P
-607 GFYIEIL
+607 
-614 SNIPFK
+614 

>member
-29 TTMLLERIKFLSEHI
+29 TTMLLERIKFLSKHI

-101 KIYNKFNLVGEIYK
+101 KIYNKYNLVGEIYK

-137 KNSLLDISYLKKV
+137 KNSLLDISYLEKV
-150 EISNAEKIYL
+150 EVSNIKEIYL

-181 LELLNDESLLR
+181 LKLLEDEKLLK

-205 GQDTSLLQFKIL
+205 GQEYSLLQFKIL
-217 EKIVY
+217 EKIVM

-237 YSFRASDPT
+237 YSFRASNPN

-261 TLDTNYRSGKEII
+261 TLDTNYRSGEEII
-274 KLAST
+274 KLAKN
-279 FIKQNKNRYKKDFK
+279 FIGQNKNRYKKDFK

-379 NDVEIFSE
+379 NNVEIFSE

-450 FIYQSLSYKDYID
+450 FIYQSLSYKDYINI
-463 MLSRKYKEETVN
+463 LSRKYKEETVN

-503 EKKSKSLSEN
+503 EKKSKSLREN

-537 KNEFPIILDKEN
+537 KNEFPIILDEEN

-559 IFYVGLTRARDS
+559 IFYVAITRAKNNLHLLS
-571 LYILTL
+571 L
-577 KNRNNKKVY
+577 KNRNNKKVESSIFY
-586 PSKFYTTSLD
+586 KNSQEIIKNSLGSK
-596 ILKNK
+596 
-601 PWALAQ
+601 
-607 GFYIEIL
+607 
-614 SNIPFK
+614 

>member
-14 LDGPLLVLAIPGSGK
+14 LNGPLLVLAIPGSGK

-101 KIYNKFNLVGEIYK
+101 KIYNKYNLVGEIYK

-126 LNLFFQKVSFM
+126 LNLFFQKISFM
-137 KNSLLDISYLKKV
+137 KNSLLDISYLENI
-150 EISNAEKIYL
+150 EISNADRIYL

-237 YSFRASDPT
+237 YSFRAADPK
-246 YLLNFTKIYKDAKIM
+246 YLLNFKEIYKDAKIIS
-261 TLDTNYRSGKEII
+261 LDTNHRSGKKII
-274 KLAST
+274 SLASY
-279 FIKQNKNRYKKDFK
+279 FIAQNKNRYKKTYKLSRDFDD
-293 VNRKNPSQ
+293 Q
-301 IKIKSFKN
+301 IKLKEFKN
-309 FSKEYAYI
+309 FTKQYDYI
-317 LENIDKNENT
+317 TENLDNKKT

-338 SLISYLLENNIDF
+338 SLSSYLLDKNIDF
-351 SINSKIMDFFESKI
+351 SINSNILDFFESKI
-365 FLDMI
+365 FTDMV
-370 NIINFSNDF
+370 NIINFSEDF
-379 NDVEIFSE
+379 DNVEIFSD
-387 IYYKISSYL
+387 IYYKISTYL
-396 SKDDIEK
+396 SKDDIESLSHK
-403 LIYKPVNENIFDFF
+403 AINENVF
-417 ENSDIEDFKKDALFN
+417 EFYENRDIEDYKKDALFN
-432 IEKKLNH
+432 IEKKLKH
-439 LRKLDIDKKIS
+439 LRKLKLEKKIS
-450 FIYQSLSYKDYID
+450 FIYKSLSYNSYIN
-463 MLSRKYKEETVN
+463 MKSRKYMEETVN

-480 ESLKYFTKSCENL
+480 ESLRYFTKSCKSL
-493 DQVYEKIKII
+493 DEVYEKIKIL
-503 EKKSKSLSEN
+503 EKKSKSLVKT
-513 NLKLSTIHSSKGL
+513 NLSLSTIHSSKGL
-526 EYDTVFVIDLI
+526 EYDKVFIIDLI
-537 KNEFPIILDKEN
+537 KNEFPLIMDEEN

-577 KNRNNKKVY
+577 KNRNNKKVS

-601 PWALAQ
+601 P
-607 GFYIEIL
+607 
-614 SNIPFK
+614 

>member
-29 TTMLLERIKFLSEHI
+29 TTMLLERIKFLSEHT

-115 NINKKKMSKED
+115 SFNNKKMSKED

-137 KNSLLDISYLKKV
+137 KNSLLDISYLEKV
-150 EISNAEKIYL
+150 EISNIKEIYL

-181 LELLNDESLLR
+181 LKLLEDEKLLK

-217 EKIVY
+217 EKIVM

-237 YSFRASDPT
+237 YSFRASNPN

-261 TLDTNYRSGKEII
+261 TLDTNYRSGEEII
-274 KLAST
+274 KLAKN
-279 FIKQNKNRYKKDFK
+279 FIGQNKNRYKKDFK

-379 NDVEIFSE
+379 NNVEIFSE

-450 FIYQSLSYKDYID
+450 FIYQSLSYKDYINI
-463 MLSRKYKEETVN
+463 LSRKYKEETVN

-503 EKKSKSLSEN
+503 EKKSKSLREN

-537 KNEFPIILDKEN
+537 KNEFPIILDEEN

-559 IFYVGLTRARDS
+559 IFYVAITRAKNNLHLLS
-571 LYILTL
+571 L
-577 KNRNNKKVY
+577 KNRNNKKVESSIFY
-586 PSKFYTTSLD
+586 KNSQEIIKNSLGSK
-596 ILKNK
+596 
-601 PWALAQ
+601 
-607 GFYIEIL
+607 
-614 SNIPFK
+614 

>member
-101 KIYNKFNLVGEIYK
+101 KIYNKYNLVGEIYK

-137 KNSLLDISYLKKV
+137 KNSLLDISYLEKV
-150 EISNAEKIYL
+150 EISSIKEIYL
-160 EYEKIKK
+160 EYEKSKK

-237 YSFRASDPT
+237 YSFRAADPK
-246 YLLNFTKIYKDAKIM
+246 YLLNFKEIYKDAKIIS
-261 TLDTNYRSGKEII
+261 LDTNHRSGKKII
-274 KLAST
+274 SLASS
-279 FIKQNKNRYKKDFK
+279 FISQNKNRYKKNYKISRDF
-293 VNRKNPSQ
+293 NDQ
-301 IKIKSFKN
+301 IKFKEFKN
-309 FSKEYAYI
+309 FSKEYDYI
-317 LENIDKNENT
+317 IKNLEDMNT

-338 SLISYLLENNIDF
+338 SLSSYLLDKNIDF
-351 SINSKIMDFFESKI
+351 SINSNILDFFESKI
-365 FLDMI
+365 FTDMV
-370 NIINFSNDF
+370 NIINFSEDF
-379 NDVEIFSE
+379 NNREIFND
-387 IYYKISSYL
+387 IYYKISTYL
-396 SKDDIEK
+396 SKEDIDTLNHK
-403 LIYKPVNENIFDFF
+403 AINENIFDFY
-417 ENSDIEDFKKDALFN
+417 ENSDIDDYKKDALFN
-432 IEKKLNH
+432 IEKKLKH
-439 LRKLDIDKKIS
+439 IRKLDIEKKIS
-450 FIYQSLSYKDYID
+450 FIYKSLSYNSYIN
-463 MLSRKYKEETVN
+463 MKSRKYMEETVN

-480 ESLKYFTKSCENL
+480 ESLRYFTKSCKSL
-493 DQVYEKIKII
+493 DEVYEKIKIL
-503 EKKSKSLSEN
+503 EKKSKSLIKT
-513 NLKLSTIHSSKGL
+513 NLSLTTIHSSKGL
-526 EYDTVFVIDLI
+526 EYDKVFIIDLI
-537 KNEFPIILDKEN
+537 KNEFPLIMDEEN

>member
-115 NINKKKMSKED
+115 NINNKKMSKED

-137 KNSLLDISYLKKV
+137 KNSLLDISYLENV
-150 EISNAEKIYL
+150 EISNIKEIYL

-181 LELLNDESLLR
+181 LKLLEDKKLLK

-217 EKIVY
+217 EKIVM

-237 YSFRASDPT
+237 YSFRASNPT
-246 YLLNFTKIYKDAKIM
+246 YLLNFKKIYKDAKIM

-279 FIKQNKNRYKKDFK
+279 FIQQNKNRYKKDFK

-317 LENIDKNENT
+317 IENIDKNENT

-365 FLDMI
+365 FLDMVS
-370 NIINFSNDF
+370 IINFSNNF

-403 LIYKPVNENIFDFF
+403 LKYKPVNENIFDFF

-432 IEKKLNH
+432 IEKKLKH

-463 MLSRKYKEETVN
+463 MLSRKYKEETAN

-537 KNEFPIILDKEN
+537 KNEFPIILDEEN

-559 IFYVGLTRARDS
+559 IFYVAITRAKNS
-571 LYILTL
+571 LYLLSL
-577 KNRNNKKVY
+577 KNRNNKKVE
-586 PSKFYTTSLD
+586 PSIFYKNSQEIIKNSLGTK
-596 ILKNK
+596 L
-601 PWALAQ
+601 
-607 GFYIEIL
+607 
-614 SNIPFK
+614 

>member
-101 KIYNKFNLVGEIYK
+101 KIYNKYNLVGEIYK

-126 LNLFFQKVSFM
+126 LNLFFQKISFM
-137 KNSLLDISYLKKV
+137 KNSLLDISYLENV
-150 EISNAEKIYL
+150 EISNADRIYL

-601 PWALAQ
+601 P
-607 GFYIEIL
+607 
-614 SNIPFK
+614 

>member
-29 TTMLLERIKFLSEHI
+29 TTMLLERIKFLSKHI

-101 KIYNKFNLVGEIYK
+101 KIYNKYNLVGEIYK

-150 EISNAEKIYL
+150 EISNIEKIYL

-181 LELLNDESLLR
+181 LKLLEDKKLLK

-217 EKIVY
+217 EKIVM

-237 YSFRASDPT
+237 YSFRASNPN

-261 TLDTNYRSGKEII
+261 TLDTNYRSGEEII
-274 KLAST
+274 KLAKN
-279 FIKQNKNRYKKDFK
+279 FIGQNKNRYKKDFK

-379 NDVEIFSE
+379 NNVEIFSE

-403 LIYKPVNENIFDFF
+403 LIYKPINENIFDFF
-417 ENSDIEDFKKDALFN
+417 ENSDIENFKKDALFN
-432 IEKKLNH
+432 IEKKLKH

-450 FIYQSLSYKDYID
+450 FIHQSLSYKNYID

-537 KNEFPIILDKEN
+537 ENEFPIILDEEN

-559 IFYVGLTRARDS
+559 IFYVAITRAKNNLHLLS
-571 LYILTL
+571 LKT
-577 KNRNNKKVY
+577 RNNKKVEASIFY
-586 PSKFYTTSLD
+586 ENSKEIIKNSLGS
-596 ILKNK
+596 K
-601 PWALAQ
+601 Q
-607 GFYIEIL
+607 
-614 SNIPFK
+614 

>member
-101 KIYNKFNLVGEIYK
+101 KIYNKYNLVGEIYK

-126 LNLFFQKVSFM
+126 LNLFFQKISFM
-137 KNSLLDISYLKKV
+137 KNSLLDISYLENV
-150 EISNAEKIYL
+150 EISNADRIYL

-237 YSFRASDPT
+237 YSFRAADPK
-246 YLLNFTKIYKDAKIM
+246 YLLNFKEIYKDAKIIS
-261 TLDTNYRSGKEII
+261 LDTNHRSGKKII
-274 KLAST
+274 SLASY
-279 FIKQNKNRYKKDFK
+279 FIAQNKNRYKKTYKLSRDFDD
-293 VNRKNPSQ
+293 Q
-301 IKIKSFKN
+301 IKLKEFKN
-309 FSKEYAYI
+309 FTKQYDYI
-317 LENIDKNENT
+317 TENLDNKKT

-338 SLISYLLENNIDF
+338 SLSSYLLDKNIDF
-351 SINSKIMDFFESKI
+351 SINSNILDFFESKI
-365 FLDMI
+365 FTDMV
-370 NIINFSNDF
+370 NIINFSEDF
-379 NDVEIFSE
+379 DNVEIFSD
-387 IYYKISSYL
+387 IYYKISTYL
-396 SKDDIEK
+396 SKDDIESLSHK
-403 LIYKPVNENIFDFF
+403 AINENVF
-417 ENSDIEDFKKDALFN
+417 EFYENRDIEDYKKDALFN
-432 IEKKLNH
+432 IEKKLKH
-439 LRKLDIDKKIS
+439 LRKLKLEKKIS
-450 FIYQSLSYKDYID
+450 FIYKSLSYNSYIN
-463 MLSRKYKEETVN
+463 MKSRKYMEETVN

-480 ESLKYFTKSCENL
+480 ESLRYFTKSCKSL
-493 DQVYEKIKII
+493 DEVYEKIKIL
-503 EKKSKSLSEN
+503 EKKSKSLIKT
-513 NLKLSTIHSSKGL
+513 NLSLTTIHSSKGL
-526 EYDTVFVIDLI
+526 EYDKVFIIDLI
-537 KNEFPIILDKEN
+537 KNEFPLIMDEEN

-559 IFYVGLTRARDS
+559 IFYVGLTRAKDS

-586 PSKFYTTSLD
+586 PSKFYTISLD

-601 PWALAQ
+601 P
-607 GFYIEIL
+607 
-614 SNIPFK
+614 

>member
-137 KNSLLDISYLKKV
+137 KNSLLDISYLEKV

-237 YSFRASDPT
+237 YSFRAADPK
-246 YLLNFTKIYKDAKIM
+246 YLLNFKEIYKDAKIIS
-261 TLDTNYRSGKEII
+261 LDTNHRSGKKII
-274 KLAST
+274 SLASY
-279 FIKQNKNRYKKDFK
+279 FISQNKNRYKKTYKLSRDFDD
-293 VNRKNPSQ
+293 Q
-301 IKIKSFKN
+301 IKLKEFKN
-309 FSKEYAYI
+309 FTKQYDYI
-317 LENIDKNENT
+317 TENLDNKKT

-338 SLISYLLENNIDF
+338 SLSSYLLDKNIDF
-351 SINSKIMDFFESKI
+351 SINSNILDFFESKI
-365 FLDMI
+365 FTDMV
-370 NIINFSNDF
+370 NIINFSEDF
-379 NDVEIFSE
+379 DNVEIFSD
-387 IYYKISSYL
+387 IYYKISTYL
-396 SKDDIEK
+396 SKDDIESLSHK
-403 LIYKPVNENIFDFF
+403 AINENVF
-417 ENSDIEDFKKDALFN
+417 EFYENRDIEDYKKDALFN
-432 IEKKLNH
+432 IEKKLKH
-439 LRKLDIDKKIS
+439 LRKLKLEKKIS
-450 FIYQSLSYKDYID
+450 FIYKSLSYNSYIN
-463 MLSRKYKEETVN
+463 MKSRKYMEETVN

-480 ESLKYFTKSCENL
+480 ESLRYFTKSCKSL
-493 DQVYEKIKII
+493 DEVYEKIKIL
-503 EKKSKSLSEN
+503 EKKSKSLIKT
-513 NLKLSTIHSSKGL
+513 NLSLTTIHSSKGL
-526 EYDTVFVIDLI
+526 EYDKVFIIDLI
-537 KNEFPIILDKEN
+537 KNEFPLIMDEEN

-559 IFYVGLTRARDS
+559 IFYVGLTRAKDS

-586 PSKFYTTSLD
+586 PSKFYTISLD

-614 SNIPFK
+614 SKIPFR

>member
-137 KNSLLDISYLKKV
+137 KNSLLDISYLEKV

-237 YSFRASDPT
+237 YSFRAADPK
-246 YLLNFTKIYKDAKIM
+246 YLLNFKEIYKDAKIIS
-261 TLDTNYRSGKEII
+261 LDTNHRSGKKII
-274 KLAST
+274 SLASY
-279 FIKQNKNRYKKDFK
+279 FIAQNKNRYKKTYKLGRDFDD
-293 VNRKNPSQ
+293 Q
-301 IKIKSFKN
+301 IKLKEFKN
-309 FSKEYAYI
+309 FTKQYDYI
-317 LENIDKNENT
+317 TENLDNKKT

-338 SLISYLLENNIDF
+338 SLSSYLLDKNIDF
-351 SINSKIMDFFESKI
+351 SINSNILDFFESKI
-365 FLDMI
+365 FTDMV
-370 NIINFSNDF
+370 NIINFSEDF
-379 NDVEIFSE
+379 DNVEIFSD
-387 IYYKISSYL
+387 IYYKISTYL
-396 SKDDIEK
+396 SKDDIESLSHK
-403 LIYKPVNENIFDFF
+403 AINENVF
-417 ENSDIEDFKKDALFN
+417 EFYENRDIEDYKKDALFN
-432 IEKKLNH
+432 IEKKLKH
-439 LRKLDIDKKIS
+439 LRKLKLEKKIS
-450 FIYQSLSYKDYID
+450 FIYKSLSYNSYIN
-463 MLSRKYKEETVN
+463 MKSRKYMEETVN

-480 ESLKYFTKSCENL
+480 ESLRYFTKSCKSL
-493 DQVYEKIKII
+493 DEVYEKIKIL
-503 EKKSKSLSEN
+503 EKKSKSLVKT
-513 NLKLSTIHSSKGL
+513 NLSLSTIHSSKGL
-526 EYDTVFVIDLI
+526 EYDKVFIIDLI
-537 KNEFPIILDKEN
+537 KNEFPLIMDEEN

-601 PWALAQ
+601 P
-607 GFYIEIL
+607 
-614 SNIPFK
+614 